1 MSRKLFWEDPYMKTA
16 KVQVVSID
24 GTDVVVDK
32 TIFFAFSGGQ
42 ADDYGSVG
50 GIKLSGLRV
59 EGDDI
64 VHVLERE
71 ADFSVGDEV
80 ELALDWD
87 RRYRI
92 MKLHSAAHIVY
103 FFAVDLIGQKEL
115 IGSNVDV
122 SKSRIDFV
130 MECSIGEYL
139 PEIER
144 LSNEFIAGNREI
156 VTQDDEDNSGRRIW
170 VCGDMSMPCG
180 GTHVKNTQEIGVL
193 RLKRKNIGAGKE
205 RVEVMLNE

>member
-130 MECSIGEYL
+130 MDSSIGEYL

-170 VCGDMSMPCG
+170 VCDDMSMPCG